1 MKSESL
7 FTKCANCGKDVSKS
21 LSKCPDCGAKLKK
34 LSIIHWIGIVL
45 GIIILIGLIS
55 SSKDTTQT
63 DPRHSETRPSKNM
76 SGLKNIPASQKK
88 FIDLIDTNVQ
98 KYRTAKNEL
107 QKSAIRTERKQAL
120 CEITEGFTV
129 SDWIGTLNALNTNSE
144 GNAVLSIRISP
155 NIEIKT
161 WNNALSDTGSNTL
174 IEKDTSLFNE
184 LFYLSRG
191 QKVMFSGSFFTSEKD
206 CLKELSVTEEGAMTK
221 PEFLMKFNKVKALK

>member
-7 FTKCANCGKDVSKS
+7 FIKCGNCGKDVSKS
-21 LSKCPDCGAKLKK
+21 LWKCPDCGAKLKK
-34 LSIIHWIGIVL
+34 LSVIHWIGIVL
-45 GIIILIGLIS
+45 GILILIGLIS
-55 SSKDTTQT
+55 SPKDTTQSDT
-63 DPRHSETRPSKNM
+63 RHSETSPSKNM
-76 SGLKNIPASQKK
+76 SGNIPASQKK
-88 FIDLIDTNVQ
+88 FIDLIDTNVPR
-98 KYRTAKNEL
+98 YRTAKNEL

-129 SDWIGTLNALNTNSE
+129 SDWIGTVNALNTNSE

-174 IEKDTSLFNE
+174 IEKDTLLFNE

-221 PEFLMKFNKVKALK
+221 PEFLMRFSKVKALK